1 MKIFELTQINE
12 VDVAKLNANLT
23 NTIKKFSSPNK
34 KPGAANSTTS
44 STSSTTKTTTGG
56 GSTTRTRNAGGTTS
70 TKTTPSRTTT
80 TTSREEVSGKIKM
93 GKPSGPIQ
101 YNGKTVNPGDPEY
114 AKASA
119 ALLDKFN
126 KRNDFFKEPERKASP
141 GGKTFMSTKGIQTD
155 F

>member
-1 MKIFELTQINE
+1 MKIFELTQLNE
-12 VDVAKLNANLT
+12 VDIAKLNANLT
-23 NTIKKFSSPNK
+23 NTIKKFSSPSK
-34 KPGAANSTTS
+34 KPGAASSTTS
-44 STSSTTKTTTGG
+44 STSSTTKTTT
-56 GSTTRTRNAGGTTS
+56 
-70 TKTTPSRTTT
+70 SRA
-80 TTSREEVSGKIKM
+80 EVSGKIKM

-126 KRNDFFKEPERKASP
+126 KRNDFFNEPERKASP
-141 GGKTFMSTKGIQTD
+141 GGKTYMSKKGIQTD